1 MMALSTKPKTIKT
14 TLVLSAYYVAL
25 IFAAAGCSD
34 ACRRKLRRPLLKRH
48 QANAPQVRGE
58 VWNRTPHQQNFAVQ
72 GGNETGNGYSFERR
86 NLLEDL
92 PEHLFEPDTG
102 ALPIEPDRT
111 RLIDVALRILAGKQM
126 AHAFLPLWLVF
137 LCDK

>member
-1 MMALSTKPKTIKT
+1 MISTKFPGARVRDAASRKPKTLKK
-14 TLVLSAYYVAL
+14 TLVLSAYYVTLRFSFVRCEARGRQ
-25 IFAAAGCSD
+25 F
-34 ACRRKLRRPLLKRH
+34 RRPFFQRH
-48 QANAPQVRGE
+48 EANAPQVRGE
-58 VWNRTPHQQNFAVQ
+58 VWNRPPHQQNFAVQ

-111 RLIDVALRILAGKQM
+111 RLIDVALRILAGK
-126 AHAFLPLWLVF
+126 
-137 LCDK
+137 